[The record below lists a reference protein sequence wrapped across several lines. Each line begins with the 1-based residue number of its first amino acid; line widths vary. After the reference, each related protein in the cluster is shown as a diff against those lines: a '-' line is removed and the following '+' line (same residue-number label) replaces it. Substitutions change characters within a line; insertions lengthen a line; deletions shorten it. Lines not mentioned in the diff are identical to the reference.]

1 MRVIHLVNN
10 RPAQTRNATPW
21 GAVFSLFMALFYGA
35 SPIDLIPDL
44 VPLLGFVDDAA
55 IVPILL
61 VFALFQ
67 YKRAQAKRTPAQSKV
82 IVMPRKDA

>member
-1 MRVIHLVNN
+1 
-10 RPAQTRNATPW
+10 
-21 GAVFSLFMALFYGA
+21 MALFYGA

-44 VPLLGFVDDAA
+44 IPLLGFVDDAA

-67 YKRAQAKRTPAQSKV
+67 YKRAQAKRIPVPISDRVIGASPADK
-82 IVMPRKDA
+82 